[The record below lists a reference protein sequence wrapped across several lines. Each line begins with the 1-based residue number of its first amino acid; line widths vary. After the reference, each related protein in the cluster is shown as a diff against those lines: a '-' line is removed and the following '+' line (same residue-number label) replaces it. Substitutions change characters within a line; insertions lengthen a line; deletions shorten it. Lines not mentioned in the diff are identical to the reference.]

1 MRRFFS
7 LVLCLVMAVFFS
19 SSNATG
25 PRYVGWSTGYYTSW
39 SQGSYPPTKINWK
52 AFTHICHFS
61 CGPNSSGGISGLGGT
76 ASTNLIAEA
85 HKNNVK
91 VLLCVG
97 GAGSGGSFAGA
108 ANPTNRSKF
117 ISNMIKFMTQYGYDG
132 IDLDWEEL
140 SGADAYYVALHK
152 EMRDSLN
159 KMTPRPLF
167 TVAMANYLATV
178 DGQIW
183 PYMDQMNSMT
193 YWTQVS
199 GLDGDFSGL
208 LSKGIPKSVLGV
220 GLGFA
225 TEDGEI
231 DITPALC
238 KAKVIYTLDKG
249 YGGIMMWAIDK
260 DASRNGGATPC
271 LDTIAHYVNKTTGS
285 FMAVNEVRYEK
296 QVSLLIRNNAK
307 GSVQEIRYSIPVA
320 SGPSYVDLGVFDIKG
335 ALVTTLVRGQ
345 GNPGTFSVPFAKQFG
360 AGEYVVKLSTDSKVA
375 AAKTFIVK

>member
-1 MRRFFS
+1 MKKLSFVVFILVFTSSFS
-7 LVLCLVMAVFFS
+7 FAQQK
-19 SSNATG
+19 
-25 PRYVGWSTGYYTSW
+25 YVGWSTGYYTSW
-39 SQGSYPPTKINWK
+39 SQSSYPPTKINWK

-85 HKNNVK
+85 HKNGVK
-91 VLLCVG
+91 VLVCVG
-97 GAGSGGSFAGA
+97 GAGSGGNFAGA
-108 ANPTNRSKF
+108 ANPTNRGKF
-117 ISNMIKFMTQYGYDG
+117 ISNMIKFMKQYGYDG

-140 SGADAYYVALHK
+140 NGADASYVALHK

-159 KMTPRPLF
+159 KISPRPLF
-167 TVAMANYLATV
+167 TVAMADYLANV

-183 PYMDQMNSMT
+183 QYMDQMNSMT

-208 LSKGIPKSVLGV
+208 LNKGIPKTVLGV

-238 KAKVIYTLDKG
+238 KAKVLYTLEKG

-260 DASRNGGATPC
+260 DASRNNGATPC
-271 LDTIAHYVNKTTGS
+271 LDTIAHYVNKT
-285 FMAVNEVRYEK
+285 AVAIMTSNQVRYEK
-296 QVSLLIRNNAK
+296 QTSLFIRNK
-307 GSVQEIRYSIPVA
+307 TTGGVQEIRYSIPLA
-320 SGPSYVDLGVFDIKG
+320 SGPAFIDLGVFDLKG

-345 GNPGTFSVPFAKQFG
+345 GNPGSFIVPITQQCG
-360 AGEYVVKLSTDSKVA
+360 AGEYIVKLSTNSNVV
-375 AAKTFIVK
+375 AAKTFTIK